1 MKRSKEDFI
10 QVMNEKTDGELLEI
24 VEKNASDYTPEA
36 LSAAKDILTER
47 GISYKEAQPEM
58 MSAPSCFA
66 EKYYAYE
73 KRFLEY
79 LIDYFSILILCFV
92 AQNVLASFDINVTEN
107 FSLYLLCFIVIFLYY
122 FILETK
128 YGKTI
133 GKMILGMKVV
143 DANGNKPTK
152 GRIAL
157 RTICRFIPFEALSF
171 LGSECWKK
179 DGGFSGNWH
188 DGLSETYVVNLKA
201 VEEDMKASKN

>member
-1 MKRSKEDFI
+1 
-10 QVMNEKTDGELLEI
+10 MNEKTDGELLEI

-47 GISYKEAQPEM
+47 GISYKEAQPER

-66 EKYYAYE
+66 EKYYANE

-79 LIDYFSILILCFV
+79 LIDYFSILILFFV

-107 FSLYLLCFIVIFLYY
+107 FSSYLLCFIVIFLYY

-157 RTICRFIPFEALSF
+157 RTIRIQIPVL
-171 LGSECWKK
+171 
-179 DGGFSGNWH
+179 
-188 DGLSETYVVNLKA
+188 
-201 VEEDMKASKN
+201 